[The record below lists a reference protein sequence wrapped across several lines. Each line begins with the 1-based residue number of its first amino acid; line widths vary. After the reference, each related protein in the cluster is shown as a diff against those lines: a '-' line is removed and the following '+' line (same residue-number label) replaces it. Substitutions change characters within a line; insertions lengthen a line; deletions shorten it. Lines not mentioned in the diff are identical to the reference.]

1 MTETIYGTVPSKSNC
16 YKVAAVKG
24 RAMMYK
30 GQDLKNYEK
39 SFASQCSIY
48 KNRNIDKEFEFQM
61 DVYYPNRRS
70 DLDNSLKVVLDC
82 LQYVN
87 AITNDNKCVR
97 ITLTKNLDKD
107 TPRIEFR
114 ILEI

>member
-1 MTETIYGTVPSKSNC
+1 MTEIIYGTVPSKSNC
-16 YKVAAVKG
+16 YRVTAWAG
-24 RAMMYK
+24 RGKMYK
-30 GQDLKNYEK
+30 AEGLKQYEE
-39 SFASQCSIY
+39 SFEKQCSVY

-70 DLDNSLKVVLDC
+70 DLDNSAKVVLDC
-82 LQYVN
+82 LQKVN
-87 AITNDNKCVR
+87 AISNDNKCVK
-97 ITLTKNLDKD
+97 IILTKHLDKD